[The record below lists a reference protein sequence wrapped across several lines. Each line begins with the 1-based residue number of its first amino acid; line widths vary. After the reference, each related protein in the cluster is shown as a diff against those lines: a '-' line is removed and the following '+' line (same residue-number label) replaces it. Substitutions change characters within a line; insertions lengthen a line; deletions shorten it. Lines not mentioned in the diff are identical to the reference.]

1 MFVKMKKYWYQDKD
15 EGGGA
20 AGGAGGAPGA
30 AGGPGAGGAGDD
42 AGAAGGAP
50 GSGKPPEKGGAPAQG
65 AAGAGDLGEKTWP
78 EDWRNRYA
86 GEDVKKME
94 RLNRYASP
102 AAAFDALLS
111 LQSKIG
117 AGELRSKLP
126 DNATKEQMAAW
137 RSENG
142 VPESPDKY
150 DLADVKVAAED
161 KPMINDFLAKLHGVN
176 APPAVAKEAVEWYY
190 EEAAKRT
197 EDRLEKD
204 KQLAT
209 TTEDALR
216 AEWGNE
222 YRTNVNMVNGLL
234 ETVPADVRDLFKT
247 GRMSDG
253 TPIMSSPGVLKAL
266 VSWSR
271 QINPVTTVVPNAGA
285 NIGSAIDDEIKAIEN
300 TMRTDRKSYNED
312 NKMQER
318 YRELLAAKD
327 RIK

>member
-1 MFVKMKKYWYQDKD
+1 MLVKMKKYCYQNK
-15 EGGGA
+15 EGGEGAAGSAGGA
-20 AGGAGGAPGA
+20 AKEEAPGA
-30 AGGPGAGGAGDD
+30 AGAAS
-42 AGAAGGAP
+42 ASEKGAAG
-50 GSGKPPEKGGAPAQG
+50 SDTGKPAGGD
-65 AAGAGDLGEKTWP
+65 AGTGEQTWP

-86 GEDVKKME
+86 GEDVKKMD

-126 DNATKEQMAAW
+126 DNATKEQMTAW
-137 RSENG
+137 RNENG
-142 VPESPDKY
+142 IPESPDKY
-150 DLADVKVAAED
+150 NLADIKVAAED
-161 KPMINDFLAKLHGVN
+161 KPMIDGFLTKLHGAN
-176 APPAVAKEAVEWYY
+176 APAAVAKEAIAWYY

-197 EDRLEKD
+197 EDRMEKD
-204 KQLAT
+204 RQIAT
-209 TTEDALR
+209 TAEDALR

-234 ETVPADVRDLFKT
+234 ETVPNDVRELFKT
-247 GRMSDG
+247 GRMGDG

-285 NIGSAIDDEIKAIEN
+285 NIGSAIDDEIKSIEN
-300 TMRTDRKSYNED
+300 TMRTDRKAYNED
-312 NKMQER
+312 DKMQTR
-318 YRELLAAKD
+318 YRELLDAKG
-327 RIK
+327 RMK

>member
-1 MFVKMKKYWYQDKD
+1 MLVKMKKYWYQDK
-15 EGGGA
+15 EGGEGAAGSAGGA
-20 AGGAGGAPGA
+20 AKEEAPGA
-30 AGGPGAGGAGDD
+30 AGAASGSEK
-42 AGAAGGAP
+42 GAAG
-50 GSGKPPEKGGAPAQG
+50 SDTGKPAGGE
-65 AAGAGDLGEKTWP
+65 AGTGEQTWP

-86 GEDVKKME
+86 GEDVKKMD

-126 DNATKEQMAAW
+126 DNATKEQMTAW
-137 RSENG
+137 RNENG
-142 VPESPDKY
+142 IPESPDKY
-150 DLADVKVAAED
+150 NLADVKVAAED
-161 KPMINDFLAKLHGVN
+161 KPMIDSFLTKLHGAN
-176 APPAVAKEAVEWYY
+176 APASVAKEAIAWYY

-197 EDRLEKD
+197 EERMEKD
-204 KQLAT
+204 RQIAT
-209 TTEDALR
+209 TSEDALR

-234 ETVPADVRDLFKT
+234 ETVPNDVRELFKT
-247 GRMSDG
+247 GRMGDG

-285 NIGSAIDDEIKAIEN
+285 NIGSAIDDEIKSIEN
-300 TMRTDRKSYNED
+300 TMRTDRKTYNED
-312 NKMQER
+312 DKMQTR
-318 YRELLAAKD
+318 YRELLDAKS
-327 RIK
+327 RMK